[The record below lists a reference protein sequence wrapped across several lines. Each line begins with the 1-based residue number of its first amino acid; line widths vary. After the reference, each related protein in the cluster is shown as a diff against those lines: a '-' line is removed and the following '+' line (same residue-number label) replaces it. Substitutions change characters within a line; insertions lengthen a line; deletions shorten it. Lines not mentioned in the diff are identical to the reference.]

1 MVNDVEHF
9 LVLICHPHVL
19 FSEMSLYIFA
29 HFILQHP
36 YEGDIDISIVQT
48 RKLRQRSM
56 KVLLNSR
63 FRI

>member
-29 HFILQHP
+29 HFLIGLF
-36 YEGDIDISIVQT
+36 GDLLLLLLSSVTSLYMLDISTVSYI
-48 RKLRQRSM
+48 
-56 KVLLNSR
+56 R
-63 FRI
+63 F